1 MKLFQSDEVADNYQ
15 QCNSSFSS
23 TSSTSSQR
31 SDRDKPKCSK
41 GISKDHKDKRLNS
54 SRRPKSPPSPSAI
67 LMNVRPQASTRTNKI
82 GSASSRS
89 RSPEDEVEGDIL
101 KVLTS
106 MSTVL
111 SVSEQNPLAVTDLST
126 KPNEI
131 LCTAINQG
139 KDQSQ
144 SSPFSGSLRETSV
157 PIISID
163 SNIAPY
169 GCNESSFLS
178 LPVPPSI
185 ESVPS
190 VSRLFPSNQSSS
202 GMRFQAHDYEEEEQR
217 ERYRCTLE
225 QRQREKT
232 SLLSNLQINSK
243 GLSIS
248 NSQVP
253 TSIPN
258 FISVDN
264 EYDDAINEIHFK

>member
-1 MKLFQSDEVADNYQ
+1 VKLFQSDEIADNYQ

-31 SDRDKPKCSK
+31 SDRDKLKCSK
-41 GISKDHKDKRLNS
+41 GLSKDHKDKRLNS
-54 SRRPKSPPSPSAI
+54 TRRPKSPPSPSAI
-67 LMNVRPQASTRTNKI
+67 LLNFRPQASTRTNKI

-111 SVSEQNPLAVTDLST
+111 SVSDQNPLAVTDLST
-126 KPNEI
+126 KPNV
-131 LCTAINQG
+131 CTAINQD

-144 SSPFSGSLRETSV
+144 ASPFSGSLRETSV

-169 GCNESSFLS
+169 GCNESTFLS
-178 LPVPPSI
+178 LPVPPPI

-202 GMRFQAHDYEEEEQR
+202 GKHFQAHDYEEEEQR

-232 SLLSNLQINSK
+232 SLLSNLQMNSK
-243 GLSIS
+243 DLSIS